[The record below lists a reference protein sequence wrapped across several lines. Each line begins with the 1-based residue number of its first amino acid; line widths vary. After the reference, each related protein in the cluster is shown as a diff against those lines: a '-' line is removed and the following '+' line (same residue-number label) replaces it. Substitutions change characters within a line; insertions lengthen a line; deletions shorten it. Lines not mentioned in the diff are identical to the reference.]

1 MNEKNRRLSGE
12 ITLEAA
18 IVMSLI
24 MVIIIVLVCF
34 TLYTRDALLIK
45 AYAYG
50 AANES
55 IGEKEAV
62 FRQKVQEQVEQ
73 APLFIMK
80 PSVKIEKKL
89 DSYKGTV
96 RGTSHLKVFG
106 FEKLFSEGFEPKS
119 MNIEKNMSTS
129 LLYVAREI
137 LEQAERKNENGN

>member
-1 MNEKNRRLSGE
+1 MNEKNRGLSGE
-12 ITLEAA
+12 ITLETA

-24 MVIIIVLVCF
+24 MVIMIVLVCF
-34 TLYTRDALLIK
+34 TLYTHDALVIK

-55 IGEKEAV
+55 IGEEEAV

-73 APLFIMK
+73 APLFVMK

-89 DSYKGTV
+89 DSYRVTVKGTC
-96 RGTSHLKVFG
+96 HLKVFG
-106 FEKLFSEGFEPKS
+106 FEKFFSEGFEPKS

-129 LLYVAREI
+129 LLYIAREI
-137 LEQAERKNENGN
+137 SEQVERKNENGN